1 MGLLHLFI
9 LNVLTFRRMELEP
22 EKEKPAAAGE
32 EKEDEGDRSVSP
44 SSTVSSLSSS
54 GQTLV
59 AAMAA
64 VADGGDGASKLPGLR
79 EKLDST
85 STNASDGA
93 DDKKAAHNASQT
105 WLEKESEEVEKEME
119 ELGLEDSE

>member
-1 MGLLHLFI
+1 
-9 LNVLTFRRMELEP
+9 MEIEP
-22 EKEKPAAAGE
+22 EKEKPAAAAGE

-44 SSTVSSLSSS
+44 SSTVSSLSSN

-59 AAMAA
+59 AAMA
-64 VADGGDGASKLPGLR
+64 DGGGDAASSRVPGLR
-79 EKLDST
+79 EKLHST

-93 DDKKAAHNASQT
+93 DDKKAANASQT

>member
-1 MGLLHLFI
+1 
-9 LNVLTFRRMELEP
+9 MEIEP
-22 EKEKPAAAGE
+22 EKEKPAAAAVE

-44 SSTVSSLSSS
+44 SSTVSSLSSN

-59 AAMAA
+59 AAMA
-64 VADGGDGASKLPGLR
+64 DGGGDGASKLPGLR